1 MKKLIFLT
9 VLTLFILAIP
19 VTAMAA
25 DKTAGATIYKK
36 NCAGC
41 HGLSGAG
48 DGPAAVTLMPKPSNF
63 VASNYKDSTGKMLKD
78 YSEADLIEIIEYGR
92 KGTAM
97 PRWKRLLSSDDVA
110 NVLSYIRSL

>member
-1 MKKLIFLT
+1 MKKTIFLT
-9 VLTLFILAIP
+9 VLILFILAVP
-19 VTAMAA
+19 VSAFAS
-25 DKTAGATIYKK
+25 DKTTGATIYKK

-48 DGPAAVTLMPKPSNF
+48 DGPAAATLMPKPANF

-78 YSEADLIEIIEYGR
+78 YSEADLIDIIEYGR

-97 PRWKRLLSSDDVA
+97 PRWKRFLSSDDVA
-110 NVLSYIRSL
+110 DVLTYIRSL